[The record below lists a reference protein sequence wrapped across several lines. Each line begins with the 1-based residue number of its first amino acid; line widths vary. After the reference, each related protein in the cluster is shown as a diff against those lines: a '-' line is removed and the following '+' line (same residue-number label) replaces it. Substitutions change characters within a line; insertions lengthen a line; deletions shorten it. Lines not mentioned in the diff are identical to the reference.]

1 MERKI
6 PKKTDVLSGFHSVF
20 EALSANRRRFYEIC
34 TAKPLSGKIAAA
46 AAEKRIPVVSKTAP
60 EIERLAQTER
70 HQSIAARTAPFVLR
84 SMDELLRKS
93 GSDAFPP
100 LYLLID
106 SVTDPQNAGAL
117 VRSAVCAGISGIIFP
132 KDRSAPLTPAVSRAS
147 AGAMEHCDIARVT
160 NLVSAM
166 KMLKKHSIWITGL
179 DPEGILPIYEADMTT
194 DHAIVVGGEHTGIRR
209 LVMQHCDNL
218 CHIPQCGPVNS
229 LNASVAGAIAVYEA
243 IRQRTAD
250 KKNGS

>member
-6 PKKTDVLSGFHSVF
+6 QKNTDVLSGSHSVF
-20 EALSANRRRFYEIC
+20 EALLANRRKFYEIW
-34 TAKPLSGKIAAA
+34 TGKSLSGKIAALA
-46 AAEKRIPVVSKTAP
+46 TEKQIPVVSKTAA
-60 EIERLAQTER
+60 EIERFAQTDR
-70 HQSIAARTAPFVLR
+70 HQSIAARTGPFPVR
-84 SMDELLRKS
+84 SMDELLRQTGK
-93 GSDAFPP
+93 DAIPP
-100 LYLLID
+100 LYLVID

-117 VRSAVCAGISGIIFP
+117 IRSAVCAGISGIILP

-166 KMLKKHSIWITGL
+166 KMLKKHNVWITGL
-179 DPEGILPIYEADMTT
+179 DRKGILSIYEADMTT
-194 DHAIVVGGEHTGIRR
+194 PHAIVVGGEHTGIRR

-243 IRQRTAD
+243 IRQRTAE
-250 KKNGS
+250 K